1 MNTTFSIRVNNDL
14 KKSFLTKTKE
24 RWLEWASLIR
34 YFMEKYNSN
43 PNIVKFDID
52 DNIFDDLFKNKTVIS
67 KLEKISDK
75 LDSIWF

>member
-43 PNIVKFDID
+43 PNIV
-52 DNIFDDLFKNKTVIS
+52 T
-67 KLEKISDK
+67 
-75 LDSIWF
+75 